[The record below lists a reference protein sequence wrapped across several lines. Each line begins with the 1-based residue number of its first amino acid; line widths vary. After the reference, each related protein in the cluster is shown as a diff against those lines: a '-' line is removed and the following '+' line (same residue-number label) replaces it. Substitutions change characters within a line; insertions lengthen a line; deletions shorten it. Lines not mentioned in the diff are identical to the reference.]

1 MKYNVRIAC
10 EHQARVINFTVECNE
25 TSINTL
31 TRCFNS
37 VVKENYAVQV
47 EKGCKSHRGK
57 AVSFI
62 EALTKASQV
71 RFYKIISVPN
81 CKVTEELEALFILDI
96 PYCNIVSNTADWGG
110 TFFSIETSPLVNVDI
125 KPDIDKISNIFRTN
139 GLDWCTAVNGKYYTH
154 YRLKFERLYSLAYRQ
169 WKVSKVTLHND
180 FYWTQEKKEL

>member
-10 EHQARVINFTVECNE
+10 ENQARVINFTVECNE
-25 TSINTL
+25 TPINIL

-71 RFYKIISVPN
+71 RFYKTVSVPN
-81 CKVTEELEALFILDI
+81 YKITEEHEELFILNL
-96 PYCNIVSNTADWGG
+96 PYCNIISNNADWGG
-110 TFFSIETSPLVNVDI
+110 TFFSIETSPLANVDI
-125 KPDIDKISNIFRTN
+125 KPDINKISDAFRTN
-139 GLDWCTAVNGKYYTH
+139 GLDWCVASNGKYYTH
-154 YRLKFERLYSLAYRQ
+154 YRIKFERISSLTSCQ
-169 WKVSKVTLHND
+169 WKVYKVILHNEL
-180 FYWTQEKKEL
+180 YWTQKKIEL

>member
-10 EHQARVINFTVECNE
+10 EHQARVINFTVECND

-31 TRCFNS
+31 TKCFNS

-71 RFYKIISVPN
+71 RFYKIVSVPN
-81 CKVTEELEALFILDI
+81 YTITEEHEELFILNL
-96 PYCNIVSNTADWGG
+96 PYCNIVSNVADWGG
-110 TFFSIETSPLVNVDI
+110 TFFSIEASSLVDI
-125 KPDIDKISNIFRTN
+125 KPDIDKISNAFKTH
-139 GLDWCTAVNGKYYTH
+139 GLDWCVAVNGKYYTH
-154 YRLKFERLYSLAYRQ
+154 YKIKFERISSLESCQ
-169 WKVSKVTLHND
+169 WKVYKVALHKE
-180 FYWTQEKKEL
+180 FYWTQEKREL